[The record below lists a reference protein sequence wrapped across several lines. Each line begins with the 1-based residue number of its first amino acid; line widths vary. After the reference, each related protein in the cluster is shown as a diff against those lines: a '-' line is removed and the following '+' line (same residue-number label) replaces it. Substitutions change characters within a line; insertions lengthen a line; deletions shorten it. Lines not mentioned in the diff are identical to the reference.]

1 MGDESW
7 YKLDDFELYK
17 AAREFRK
24 KIYKLIKKLPEEE
37 KFALSPQMRRAAISI
52 TNNIAEGHGRWHW
65 QENMQFCRISR
76 GSVEEVIDDLNI
88 CIDEEY
94 FPETELENLKS
105 EAYNL
110 IEKINSYISYLKKLK
125 EKK

>member
-1 MGDESW
+1 MGDESR

-76 GSVEEVIDDLNI
+76 GSIEEVIDDLNI

-94 FPETELENLKS
+94 FPEAELENLKS